1 MSAEQPDQQSLVDA
15 LERLLTVWEATR
27 HAAHDPHL
35 RHQRDAAAEAVWH
48 HVQLPLRGWAQ
59 RWVQR
64 GRRMQIPPATPEG
77 EADQLETLA
86 LQAYSMILL
95 ELQRNPTGG
104 AWRGAQN
111 LVGYLLQIAQH
122 RMTDDYYRAYSSHS
136 RPRRTHADAPP
147 CYAVQRE
154 SLDERAHEIADQ
166 RAHDATQII
175 EQLDTQER
183 CEAIWAY
190 WHESLTSIDWQI
202 VQARF
207 ATEPPTPFQ
216 QIARQLGDGWQADA
230 VRKRYERIRTRTQ
243 KHFQTS

>member
-104 AWRGAQN
+104 RVARGPE
-111 LVGYLLQIAQH
+111 
-122 RMTDDYYRAYSSHS
+122 SSGVS
-136 RPRRTHADAPP
+136 APD
-147 CYAVQRE
+147 R
-154 SLDERAHEIADQ
+154 
-166 RAHDATQII
+166 
-175 EQLDTQER
+175 
-183 CEAIWAY
+183 
-190 WHESLTSIDWQI
+190 
-202 VQARF
+202 
-207 ATEPPTPFQ
+207 PTPD
-216 QIARQLGDGWQADA
+216 DG
-230 VRKRYERIRTRTQ
+230 
-243 KHFQTS
+243 